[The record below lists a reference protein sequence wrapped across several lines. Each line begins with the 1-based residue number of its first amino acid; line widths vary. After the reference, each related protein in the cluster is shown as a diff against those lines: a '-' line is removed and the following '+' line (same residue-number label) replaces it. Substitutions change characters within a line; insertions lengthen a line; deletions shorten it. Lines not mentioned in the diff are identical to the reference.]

1 MEHVLEPWKL
11 ISFLVDENI
20 VSEDSIVDNF
30 LLLRDLVVATIQ

>member
-1 MEHVLEPWKL
+1 MEHVLEPWEL

>member
-1 MEHVLEPWKL
+1 MEHVLEPWEL

-30 LLLRDLVVATIQ
+30 HLLRDLVVVTIQ